1 MGDTSQDIGADD
13 PLTEAHWQSLVE
25 PVIDVAA
32 KLILFILSSWVASVA
47 FNYLTLTDM
56 FIAWEDAIIIGFLL
70 RWVAIRLRIG
80 A

>member
-1 MGDTSQDIGADD
+1 MGDTDNGGGEA
-13 PLTEAHWQSLVE
+13 LTTLDWNSLVE
-25 PVIDVAA
+25 SIAEVAA
-32 KLILFILSSWVASVA
+32 KLIMFILSSWVASVA

-56 FIAWEDAIIIGFLL
+56 FIAWEDAIIIGLLL